1 MENVKDNNNEECVI
15 DPTVFRCYHTI
26 DSSLITAEDF
36 TKWKESPIT
45 KSLLKILEY
54 YCITPAMEFKDNGD
68 VGIHIIGRFD
78 IKKAILEREH
88 SKHKNIE

>member
-1 MENVKDNNNEECVI
+1 MESVKDNNNEEYVI

-36 TKWKESPIT
+36 AIWKESPIT
-45 KSLLKILEY
+45 KSLLKTLEY

-78 IKKAILEREH
+78 IKKAILERER
-88 SKHKNIE
+88 SKHDHN